1 MLASTYAGAAP
12 VVFLPILVDA
22 YVLPRVGLAILFGG
36 LLFGLGAVV
45 AARRGPAL
53 GPAMGVAVG
62 AVAAAAAL
70 ACLFSIN
77 PSLSLAGAYSRYES
91 LVVRLAYLGLFC
103 GGAWLLRGRARRWV
117 ENAFLV
123 GCSIASVEAFYQWA
137 SHSPFRPDGNL
148 GQAGLLGGLL
158 AMAIPLSLQAG
169 FRYRPWLLTL
179 PVLCAGLL
187 VSTSRAGWLG
197 AVLSCFVLFAFA
209 ARTPQR
215 RRLLAGLGVLA
226 AAAAV
231 VVLVASPLRSLN
243 SDTGSARLG
252 VWGDAL
258 HIAAARPIT
267 GWGEDTT
274 GLTFGRF
281 QSADWE
287 PGNTFD
293 RIHDQPL
300 DLLVTQGL
308 VGSLAA
314 LAMWGLFWV
323 GAWRAAARG
332 RLPDGVP
339 GLLGAVAAYQCW
351 ALLNFDWAPTTG
363 PAFLLAGAAWAA
375 MGPEGGWGQLLV
387 RARATRV
394 GFAGATA
401 VALAASVTACVLA
414 VLPVLADRAYYAG
427 ANATAAALDPLQAR
441 YHQALGEQFGTSTPR
456 GLAELRRGFELGDYD
471 YSFCIEL
478 GDAALHAGD
487 RSLAHAAYT
496 RADQVYRFDPT
507 ARQRL
512 QAMGPT

>member
-1 MLASTYAGAAP
+1 ML
-12 VVFLPILVDA
+12 FIPILVDA
-22 YVLPRVGLAILFGG
+22 YVLPRAGLAIFFGG
-36 LLFGLGAVV
+36 LLFGLGAL
-45 AARRGPAL
+45 APARRGL
-53 GPAMGVAVG
+53 GLGRPMAA
-62 AVAAAAAL
+62 AVAMVVAAAAL
-70 ACLFSIN
+70 AWLFSIN

-91 LVVRLAYLGLFC
+91 LIVRLAYLGLFC
-103 GGAWLLRGRARRWV
+103 GGAWVLWGRARRWV

-158 AMAIPLSLQAG
+158 AMAVPLSLQAG

-209 ARTPQR
+209 ARSAQR
-215 RRLLAGLGVLA
+215 RRLVLGLGVLA
-226 AAAAV
+226 AVAALA
-231 VVLVASPLRSLN
+231 VLVASPLRSLN

-252 VWGDAL
+252 VWSDAL
-258 HIAAARPIT
+258 HLAAARPLT
-267 GWGEDTT
+267 GWGEDAT
-274 GLTFGRF
+274 GLAFGRF

-308 VGSLAA
+308 AGSLAA
-314 LAMWGLFWV
+314 LTMWGLFWLR
-323 GAWRAAARG
+323 AWRAAARE

-351 ALLNFDWAPTTG
+351 ALINFDWAPATG

-375 MGPEGGWGQLLV
+375 ISSTDTSRQLRAAARPRV
-387 RARATRV
+387 RV
-394 GFAGATA
+394 LMAGA
-401 VALAASVTACVLA
+401 VALIAALSSGVLA

-427 ANATAAALDPLQAR
+427 ANATAVALDPLQAR
-441 YHQALGEQFGTSTPR
+441 YHQALGEQLGVTTPR
-456 GLAELRRGFELGDYD
+456 GLAELRHAFDLGDYD

-478 GDAALHAGD
+478 GDAALRAGN
-487 RSLAHAAYT
+487 RSLARAAYV

-507 ARQRL
+507 ARERL
-512 QAMGPT
+512 QAMATS